1 MPVWL
6 LGVVGTIF
14 KPANMIVWVPVLALC
29 GVVTYAGISLH
40 NYIDADKA
48 AKAQVVAQQKDINDL
63 KQAVVEEK
71 QSVVIATT
79 AMKSY
84 EVAVQQYAAKDQ
96 QIANQVAAV
105 KTKLNAAPII
115 KEVQTNA
122 PGASADTN
130 NNYAAMLSMF
140 NDATSGAG
148 SASNGNSP
156 ASKTAPAAA
165 NTNQD
170 GAGAVVGH

>member
-6 LGVVGTIF
+6 LGIVGTVF
-14 KPANMIVWVPVLALC
+14 KPANMIVWIPVLALC

-40 NYIDADKA
+40 NYIDADNA
-48 AKAQVVAQQKDINDL
+48 AKAEVIQQGKDINDL
-63 KQAVVEEK
+63 KNAVVEEK

-84 EVAVQQYAAKDQ
+84 EVAVQSYAAKDQ
-96 QIANQVAAV
+96 QIANQVAGV
-105 KTKLNAAPII
+105 KAKLNTAPII

-122 PGASADTN
+122 PAASADTN

-140 NDATSGAG
+140 NDATSGAN
-148 SASNGNSP
+148 SASNSNTPAGQTSP
-156 ASKTAPAAA
+156 PAAS
-165 NTNQD
+165 TDQD
-170 GAGAVVGH
+170 SPGAVVSH